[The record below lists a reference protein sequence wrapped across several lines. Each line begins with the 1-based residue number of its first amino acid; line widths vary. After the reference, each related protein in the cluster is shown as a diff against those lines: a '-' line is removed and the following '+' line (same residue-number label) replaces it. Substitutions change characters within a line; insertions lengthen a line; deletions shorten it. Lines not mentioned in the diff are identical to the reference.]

1 MQDLNMT
8 MFFKAKFTITS
19 TSDKPDD
26 LLWKLVM
33 RIRAWIT
40 RKWNR
45 DEWVVETKHQAWTA
59 FKMGGKLY
67 DLEHRNRIYAESLR
81 HENADGLVSWAC
93 KIVEKPEAERG
104 FAPRSWV
111 TEIGFQ
117 ERSATEAELSY
128 VVTFSD
134 QPGFVGPCQDVP
146 FASVPKVVR
155 SLLNDYILRCHIGAD
170 DLTLEPHRLEAGD
183 FPAFRELLLREDRE
197 VPIIYISPC
206 CDEEGNARLLADP
219 RQLADCV
226 AANALVY
233 YSESPDFTREMSY
246 LGDSRYT
253 CSGGAVRVYRPHIAP
268 SDANDHRRHR
278 YLSAGFLT
286 ERTAAEIAD
295 IFRRA
300 FAQDVYFYE
309 QLFRLNTCRTLIEED
324 ERRDRLA
331 LIRAKSRNEIA
342 AAENDAAAAAELLE
356 EVTADLDQAERTIS
370 ELTDQNDQLR
380 TENHNTQF
388 RIEQL
393 QERAVRYDEMAAAA
407 QDARGISEYPNSPE
421 SIVAYFETV
430 YPDRIVF
437 TERGHRSLSDCSMKN
452 ELLWEVLYHMVT
464 ELYDLLHA
472 DPANAYK
479 LFKEHTG
486 WDCSRGEGAQTRGN
500 PRLMREYADWYDG
513 QQIDIEPHIK
523 NGGREGDPRFI
534 RIHFAYE
541 PMLTDKIIVGHCGK
555 HLENAS
561 TQKAK
566 K

>member
-45 DEWVVETKHQAWTA
+45 EDEWVVETKHQAWTA

-117 ERSATEAELSY
+117 ARSATEAELSY

-134 QPGFVGPCQDVP
+134 QPGFVGPCQEVP

-155 SLLNDYILRCHIGAD
+155 SLLNDYIIRCHIGAD
-170 DLTLEPHRLEAGD
+170 TLTLEPHRLEAGD
-183 FPAFRELLLREDRE
+183 FPAFQALLLREDRE

-233 YSESPDFTREMSY
+233 YSESLDFTQEMSY

-253 CSGGAVRVYRPHIAP
+253 CSGGAVRIYRPHIDP
-268 SDANDHRRHR
+268 NDSNDHRHHR
-278 YLSAGFLT
+278 YLPASFLT
-286 ERTAAEIAD
+286 EHSTDEIAD

-309 QLFRLNTCRTLIEED
+309 RLFRLNSCRALIEED
-324 ERRDRLA
+324 ARHAKLAQIRD
-331 LIRAKSRNEIA
+331 KSRNDVA
-342 AAENDAAAAAELLE
+342 AAEELLE
-356 EVTADLDQAERTIS
+356 DVTAELDLANHSIDEMQE
-370 ELTDQNDQLR
+370 ELDRLR
-380 TENHNTQF
+380 TESHNNQF
-388 RIEQL
+388 RIEHL
-393 QERAVRYDEMAAAA
+393 LERAALCDEMAAAA
-407 QDARGISEYPNSPE
+407 QNARGISEYPNTPE
-421 SIVAYFETV
+421 TIVAYFETV

-452 ELLWEVLYHMVT
+452 DMLWEVLYHMVT
-464 ELYDLLHA
+464 ELYDLLHTN
-472 DPANAYK
+472 PANAYK
-479 LFKEHTG
+479 EFKALTG
-486 WDCSRGEGAQTRGN
+486 WDCSRGEGPQTRGN
-500 PRLMREYADWYDG
+500 PRLMREYVDYYNG
-513 QQIDIEPHIK
+513 QEINIEPHIK
-523 NGGREGDPRFI
+523 NGSRESDPKFV
-534 RIHFAYE
+534 RIHFVYD
-541 PMLTDKIIVGHCGK
+541 PTLTDKIIVGHCGK

-561 TQKAK
+561 SRFARK
-566 K
+566 